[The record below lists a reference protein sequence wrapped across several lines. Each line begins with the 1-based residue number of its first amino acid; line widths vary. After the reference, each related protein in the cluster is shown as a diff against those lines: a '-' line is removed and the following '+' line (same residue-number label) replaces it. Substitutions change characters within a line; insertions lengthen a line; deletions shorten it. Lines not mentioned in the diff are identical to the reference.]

1 MAKKK
6 TTKRNTTGNAA
17 KGKRRRVKSK
27 SVAPTPVGSADSAN
41 ASVPVVGI
49 GASAGGLS
57 AFKKFFSGMPVD
69 SGMSFVLV
77 PHLDPTHES
86 LMAKKKTPARS
97 TPAYSLRARAEELLR
112 AKPSELPTLP
122 TADVQALVH
131 ELNVHQME
139 LEIQNDELCQAQLD
153 LAHSRDRYSN
163 LYDFAPVGYAT
174 LDKDGMIREANLTAA
189 TLLGAERKTMIG
201 KNLSTWI
208 TREAQDDFYLHRRA
222 VFSHDQETKHVCEL
236 KMQPA
241 NGKSLVVRLESM
253 VFESDSARQ
262 CRTALIDVTQQ
273 SKAKE
278 DIRQL
283 NETLEQRVADQTCEV
298 RLLAEAMASLG
309 EGVMIT
315 SDHLDWPGP
324 EIVYVNEALCRITGY
339 TAEELI
345 GQTPRMLQG
354 TRTDQ
359 QTIARLRQELSKKR
373 SHLCELV
380 NYRKDGTTYDAELF
394 ITPLFDA
401 DGNHTNFIAIHRDI
415 TARKRAEDDLRRL
428 SKVFLDAAN
437 AIFIM
442 DLSGCITDINRAAEL
457 QYGWTRDELIG
468 HSIKKLVPS
477 EQHSQRDELKERC
490 IRGEEVRGVEA
501 IRVTK
506 SGELIPVLLT
516 FSLLTD
522 TSGQP
527 TGIAAIAEDITERKQ
542 AERSLRENEER
553 MRAILNTAADAIITI
568 NQRGIIE
575 GVNAATESMFGYS
588 RAELIGQNVKILMP
602 SPYCDEHDGYI
613 ARYLETGQPRIIG
626 IGREVIGRRKD
637 GSTFP
642 VALSV
647 SEVDHL
653 GLFTGIVHDISDRRE
668 LQKQILEIAAEEDR
682 RIGHELHD
690 NVQQQLTGLGLLA
703 QSQAEALTQASSP
716 RADLAARLAKGL
728 REAANHVH
736 LLSRGLVPVEVDAQG
751 LRSALTDLASTVS
764 EQYSVRCNFQC
775 VGSVNRLDNF
785 SATHLYRIAQE
796 AINNAVKHGKAERI
810 ELSLTGDDESI
821 ALKVLD
827 NGIGIGAQRENG
839 PGMGLRIMDYRA
851 GLIGATVQVV
861 PRKDGGTLVSCTTL
875 RGGSLQ

>member
-1 MAKKK
+1 
-6 TTKRNTTGNAA
+6 
-17 KGKRRRVKSK
+17 
-27 SVAPTPVGSADSAN
+27 
-41 ASVPVVGI
+41 
-49 GASAGGLS
+49 
-57 AFKKFFSGMPVD
+57 
-69 SGMSFVLV
+69 
-77 PHLDPTHES
+77 
-86 LMAKKKTPARS
+86 
-97 TPAYSLRARAEELLR
+97 
-112 AKPSELPTLP
+112 
-122 TADVQALVH
+122 
-131 ELNVHQME
+131 
-139 LEIQNDELCQAQLD
+139 
-153 LAHSRDRYSN
+153 
-163 LYDFAPVGYAT
+163 
-174 LDKDGMIREANLTAA
+174 
-189 TLLGAERKTMIG
+189 
-201 KNLSTWI
+201 
-208 TREAQDDFYLHRRA
+208 
-222 VFSHDQETKHVCEL
+222 
-236 KMQPA
+236 
-241 NGKSLVVRLESM
+241 
-253 VFESDSARQ
+253 
-262 CRTALIDVTQQ
+262 
-273 SKAKE
+273 
-278 DIRQL
+278 
-283 NETLEQRVADQTCEV
+283 
-298 RLLAEAMASLG
+298 
-309 EGVMIT
+309 
-315 SDHLDWPGP
+315 
-324 EIVYVNEALCRITGY
+324 
-339 TAEELI
+339 
-345 GQTPRMLQG
+345 
-354 TRTDQ
+354 
-359 QTIARLRQELSKKR
+359 
-373 SHLCELV
+373 
-380 NYRKDGTTYDAELF
+380 
-394 ITPLFDA
+394 
-401 DGNHTNFIAIHRDI
+401 
-415 TARKRAEDDLRRL
+415 
-428 SKVFLDAAN
+428 
-437 AIFIM
+437 
-442 DLSGCITDINRAAEL
+442 
-457 QYGWTRDELIG
+457 
-468 HSIKKLVPS
+468 
-477 EQHSQRDELKERC
+477 
-490 IRGEEVRGVEA
+490 
-501 IRVTK
+501 
-506 SGELIPVLLT
+506 
-516 FSLLTD
+516 
-522 TSGQP
+522 
-527 TGIAAIAEDITERKQ
+527 
-542 AERSLRENEER
+542 
-553 MRAILNTAADAIITI
+553 
-568 NQRGIIE
+568 
-575 GVNAATESMFGYS
+575 MFGYS